1 MKDQIKV
8 RGMVIAQAPIGEY
21 DRRVV
26 LLTLE
31 KGKISAF
38 ARGARRPNSQ
48 LIGASQPMTFGTF
61 YLYAGKNSYTLLS
74 AEIENYFAELKKD
87 LTKVTYGTYFLEL
100 ASFLTRENNDER
112 QILKLLYQ
120 SLRVLEKGTVPNR
133 LVRCIYEIRILT
145 CFGEGMQ
152 TFSCCQC
159 GKTEDLTHFSALR
172 GGVLCGSCKRQAV
185 DAIPLYDA
193 TLYTLQYVIAT
204 PIEKVFSFVV
214 SHEILQILEKISR
227 DFLNRHVKEEFKSL
241 EMLDVLEGMEAF

>member
-1 MKDQIKV
+1 MKDQIRV
-8 RGMVIAQAPIGEY
+8 RGMVIAQSPIGEY

-48 LIGASQPMTFGTF
+48 LIGASQPMTFGIF
-61 YLYAGKNSYTLLS
+61 YLYPGKNSYTLVS

-87 LTKVTYGTYFLEL
+87 LLKVTYGTYFLEL
-100 ASFLTRENNDER
+100 ASYLTRENNDER

-120 SLRVLEKGTVPNR
+120 SLRVLEKGTVPAR
-133 LVRCIYEIRILT
+133 LIRCIYEIRILT

-152 TFSCCQC
+152 VFSCSLC
-159 GKTEDLTHFSALR
+159 GSREELTHFSALR
-172 GGVLCGSCKRQAV
+172 GGVICNHCRKH
-185 DAIPLYDA
+185 AIDSTRLVDA
-193 TLYTLQYVIAT
+193 TLYTLQYIIST

-214 SHEILQILEKISR
+214 SDKVLERLEKISR
-227 DFLNRHVKEEFKSL
+227 EFLFRHVQGEFKSL
-241 EMLDVLEGMEAF
+241 EMLEVLES

>member
-1 MKDQIKV
+1 MKDQIRV
-8 RGMVIAQAPIGEY
+8 RGMVIAQSPIGEY

-48 LIGASQPMTFGTF
+48 LIGASQPMTFGIF
-61 YLYAGKNSYTLLS
+61 YLYPGKNSYTLVS

-87 LTKVTYGTYFLEL
+87 LLKVTYGTYFLEL
-100 ASFLTRENNDER
+100 ASYLTRENNDER

-120 SLRVLEKGTVPNR
+120 SLRVLEKGTVPAR
-133 LVRCIYEIRILT
+133 LIRCIYEIRILT

-152 TFSCCQC
+152 VFSCSLC
-159 GKTEDLTHFSALR
+159 GSREELTHFSALR
-172 GGVLCGSCKRQAV
+172 GGVICNHCRKH
-185 DAIPLYDA
+185 AIDSTRLVDA
-193 TLYTLQYVIAT
+193 TLYTLQYIIST

-214 SHEILQILEKISR
+214 SDKVLERLEKISR
-227 DFLNRHVKEEFKSL
+227 EFLFRHVQGEFKSL
-241 EMLDVLEGMEAF
+241 DMLEVLES